1 MWILNANPAAIR
13 PGCKNTRQR
22 VSSGY
27 LVHDKSVIYGR
38 LLVVYHDSVI
48 ILVHN
53 KSVINGRTLMLVI
66 HHDSD
71 INGLMD

>member
-1 MWILNANPAAIR
+1 MR
-13 PGCKNTRQR
+13 PGCKNEHQ
-22 VSSGY
+22 SASDGC
-27 LVHDKSVIYGR
+27 LVHNKSVIYGR
-38 LLVVYHDSVI
+38 LLVVHHDSVI

-53 KSVINGRTLMLVI
+53 NSVINGRTLMLVI